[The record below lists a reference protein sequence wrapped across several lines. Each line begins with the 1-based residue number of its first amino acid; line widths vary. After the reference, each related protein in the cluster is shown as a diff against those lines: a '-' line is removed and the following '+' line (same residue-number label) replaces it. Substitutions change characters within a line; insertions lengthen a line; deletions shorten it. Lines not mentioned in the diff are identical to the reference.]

1 MDILYIIGT
10 GSKWSNNELRFSLR
24 SVEKFGKNVGRVFV
38 CGANPGFL
46 SDEVI
51 FIPCDDP
58 TDMPHK
64 NIMHKIQH
72 VLDTTDIGDEFILA
86 SDDHFYVKPTDFGK
100 MTVWRYEWRGECIW
114 DYVIKDERYYRSM
127 VETRQLLKEAGLPIY
142 LTNPHCGKPMSR
154 SVWQKTAALRVAAMN
169 LPHGGEVNCIIGN
182 QMIADGVK
190 PTLYRDVK
198 IKHFDNIKDLEQQI
212 GDSHCFSIFD
222 SAIRCG
228 LEQYLLRLF
237 PEPCR
242 YEYTPATKKDNK
254 QPRRIEHTVR
264 KGGSIITKTKYIYD

>member
-24 SVEKFGKNVGRVFV
+24 SVAKFGQNVGRIFV
-38 CGANPGFL
+38 CGANPGIL

-51 FIPCDDP
+51 FVPCDDP
-58 TDMPHK
+58 YDMPHK

-72 VLDTTDIGDEFILA
+72 VIDTTNIGEEFLLS
-86 SDDHFYVKPTDFGK
+86 SDDHFFVRPVDFDNYPLYHK
-100 MTVWRYEWRGECIW
+100 GEIPS
-114 DYVIKDERYYRSM
+114 VAQKKENYYYSM
-127 VETRQLLKEAGLPIY
+127 VETRQLLEEAGLPVY
-142 LTNPHCGKPMSR
+142 LTNPHCDTHFSR

-198 IKHFDNIKDLEQQI
+198 IIHFDNIKDLEQQI

-228 LEQYLLRLF
+228 LENYLLRLF

-242 YEYTPATKKDNK
+242 YEYMPTTKKDNK
-254 QPRRIEHTVR
+254 QPRRIEYTVR
-264 KGGSIITKTKYIYD
+264 KGGSIITKTKYVYD